1 MFWFVLHHKDNK
13 LLSIYRNIKSQDDF
27 NTMERVTY
35 NRDKESVNLKGYTVF
50 GKKKKHQTFK
60 KWYGETESNTA
71 YITQHLLG
79 T

>member
-1 MFWFVLHHKDNK
+1 
-13 LLSIYRNIKSQDDF
+13 
-27 NTMERVTY
+27 MERVTY

-60 KWYGETESNTA
+60 KWYGETESNNA

-79 T
+79 A